1 MRTFFIT
8 IFIFLGV
15 GTSLFAQNDS
25 IKIVSKKTRL
35 NGHYFTSVNTSK
47 SAFINTYFG
56 SESGMGNTGTLDLP
70 GIKLGDNEIFAF
82 TGSVNFF
89 TFNINYRQKFN
100 DWLALRL
107 SMSVG
112 GRIGSNMSTILVD
125 GLNTFEGG
133 SIGWDF
139 SLIRQQKFQM
149 SGNVFLKNINGS
161 FIDIAGYVKDIINEV
176 PYARAVKNIPV
187 LTVGIGGQGAYAF
200 NETYGLQ
207 FGLDFSYGES
217 FDRNEQSMY
226 SSFNISGDMDLM
238 PRKRVPLGFALGY
251 MISSN
256 PEDTYLEFIYTNI
269 FSAKIAYTGSSSFDL
284 GLQFITNRVQ
294 LSDAIDEFPMIF
306 KSQIDFKFYF

>member
-1 MRTFFIT
+1 MKTFLII

-15 GTSLFAQNDS
+15 SASLFAQNDS
-25 IKIVSKKTRL
+25 IKIVPKKTRL
-35 NGHYFTSVNTSK
+35 NGHSFTSVNTSK

-56 SESGMGNTGTLDLP
+56 SENGIGNTGTLDLP
-70 GIKLGDNEIFAF
+70 GIVLGDNEILDF

-107 SMSVG
+107 SMSAG

-125 GLNTFEGG
+125 GLNTFNGG

-139 SLIRQQKFQM
+139 SLARKQKFQM
-149 SGNVFLKNINGS
+149 SGSIFVKDINGS
-161 FIDIAGYVKDIINEV
+161 FIDIAGYVEDIINNV
-176 PYARAVKNIPV
+176 PFARAVKNIPV
-187 LTVGIGGQGAYAF
+187 LTVGIGGQSAYAF

-207 FGLDFSYGES
+207 FGLDLSYGES
-217 FDRNEQSMY
+217 FNRGKESFY

-238 PRKRVPLGFALGY
+238 PRKQVPLGFALGY

-284 GLQFITNRVQ
+284 GLQFITNRVK
-294 LSDAIDEFPMIF
+294 LSDAINEFPMIF